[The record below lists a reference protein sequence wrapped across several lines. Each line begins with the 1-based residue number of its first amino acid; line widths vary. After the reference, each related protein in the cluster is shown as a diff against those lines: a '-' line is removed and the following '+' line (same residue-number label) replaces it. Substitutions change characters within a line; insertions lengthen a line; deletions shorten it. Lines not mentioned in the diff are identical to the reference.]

1 MSLQIAPAPV
11 RKTIRVSASPARA
24 FDVFTAGM
32 GRWWRP
38 EHHIAP
44 TPFAE
49 IVVEPKAGGRWFER
63 DKDGAECEWGKILV
77 WEPPERVV
85 FAWQLDASWKYDAD
99 FITELEMRFIAEG
112 DGTRVELEHRNIDRF
127 GERAA
132 AVRASLDSMEGWNG
146 ALAKYAEIVNRG

>member
-1 MSLQIAPAPV
+1 MNLQIAPAPV

-44 TPFAE
+44 APFAE

-77 WEPPERVV
+77 WEPPGRVV
-85 FAWQLDASWKYDAD
+85 FAWQLDSSWKYDAD
-99 FITELEMRFIAEG
+99 FITELELRFIAEG

-127 GERAA
+127 GDRAA

-146 ALAKYAEIVNRG
+146 ALAKYAAIVNRG